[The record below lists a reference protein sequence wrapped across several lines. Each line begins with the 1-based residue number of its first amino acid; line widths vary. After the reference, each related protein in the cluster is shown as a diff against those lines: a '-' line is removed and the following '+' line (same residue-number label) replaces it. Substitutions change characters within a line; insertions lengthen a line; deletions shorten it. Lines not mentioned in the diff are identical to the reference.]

1 MDKLSFT
8 NKPQLTVT
16 VYYYDRQEKRE
27 VEAAFFN
34 LDYLWMRTGIDYR
47 SKTNEQLLKEFL
59 EDDDIKSYRF
69 VRKEEWLP
77 WPDQVPYRS
86 LSS

>member
-1 MDKLSFT
+1 MDKVTFT

-16 VYYYDRQEKRE
+16 IYYWDKKDKKE
-27 VEAAFFN
+27 VEAAFLN
-34 LDYLWMRTGIDYR
+34 LDYIEARTGRDYKGKR
-47 SKTNEQLLKEFL
+47 NEELLREFL
-59 EDDDIKSYRF
+59 EDEDVKSYRF

-86 LSS
+86 H